1 MQILSMS
8 SQKGG
13 KWKICLEDGTSFAL
27 YRKEIQTYQLEE
39 GGELSTQ
46 TWQEICTEVLQ
57 KRARKRALYLL
68 EHMDRTEY
76 QLRKKLRENL
86 YPEMI
91 VEDAV
96 AYVKSYHY
104 IDDVRYAQNY
114 IRCSQE
120 NKSCLQMKQ
129 KLLARG
135 VSAADIASA
144 MQETYS
150 CGEEDLI
157 RRLLEKKHY
166 DPETMD
172 RKEKYKIYQY
182 LMRRGFPGEL
192 VRHCMD
198 LS

>member
-13 KWKICLEDGTSFAL
+13 KWKICLEDGTRFAL
-27 YRKEIQTYQLEE
+27 YKKEIQTYQLEE
-39 GGELSTQ
+39 GGEISPQ
-46 TWQEICTEVLQ
+46 TWQEICTEILQ
-57 KRARKRALYLL
+57 KRARKRALFLL
-68 EHMDRTEY
+68 ERMDRTEY

-96 AYVKSYHY
+96 AYVKSYRY

-120 NKSCLQMKQ
+120 SKSRLQMKQ
-129 KLLARG
+129 KLLERG
-135 VSAADIASA
+135 VSAADIACA
-144 MQETYS
+144 MQEAYS
-150 CGEEDLI
+150 CGEEVLI
-157 RRLLEKKHY
+157 RKLLEKKHY
-166 DPETMD
+166 DPEEMD

-182 LMRRGFPGEL
+182 LMRRGFSGEM
-192 VRHCMD
+192 VRRCME
-198 LS
+198 LN